1 MTAENT
7 LAGNTLKLREAFPD
21 PSGDVQ
27 QDLFANLIAKHCSD
41 SIVFTDPH
49 GKVLWVNEPFR
60 SMTGYSLTEMLG
72 KKPGSILQ
80 GPDTDQ
86 DTVKAISQALQARV
100 EIDCEILNYAKNGEP
115 YWIDLTITPIRNHD
129 GVLTH
134 FMSIERDITEKKK
147 LAEETKKSLQAEQ
160 DQRRERKILSQM
172 SEWLFAARSQPE
184 MEKIVAKSM
193 DKMFPGTNGAFYIY
207 SNSRDVLEQVGQW
220 GTQNSPTHIHADE
233 CWSLRRGRSYAYGTN
248 EIYFACEHVHEDDHA
263 YFCLPIVA
271 HGDTIGMMHIA
282 FPDQKIATTDNRTL
296 RHELANKWDLSLI
309 CAEQISLATAN
320 VKLQDELHQRSVK
333 DPLTGLWNRRWFNET
348 ASREIKRFEENGTP
362 LTLAIVDIDHFK
374 TFNDT
379 FGHDAGDIV
388 LKSFGIALQEVFENN
403 RFACRLGG
411 EEFCILC
418 VGDGVD
424 QATERLAL
432 LRETIAGKHVKYDG
446 RQLPAITFSSGI
458 AGYCLEDG
466 GLKSF
471 VRRSDEALYA
481 AKKAGRNRDMLA
493 AEPPA

>member
-7 LAGNTLKLREAFPD
+7 LADNALKLREAFPE
-21 PSGDVQ
+21 PTAEAQ
-27 QDLFANLIAKHCSD
+27 QHLFANLIAEHCSD
-41 SIVFTDPH
+41 SIVFTDPQ

-60 SMTGYSLTEMLG
+60 SMTGYSLSEILG
-72 KKPGSILQ
+72 KKPGSLLQ
-80 GPDTDQ
+80 GPDTDPN
-86 DTVKAISQALQARV
+86 TVSEISQALRSQVA
-100 EIDCEILNYAKNGEP
+100 IDCEILNYTKNGES
-115 YWIDLTITPIRNHD
+115 YWIDLTITPVRNHD

-147 LAEETKKSLQAEQ
+147 LAEETKKSLQSEQ
-160 DQRRERKILSQM
+160 EQRRERKILSQM
-172 SEWLFAARSQPE
+172 SEWLFAARSQQE
-184 MEKIVAKSM
+184 LEKIVAKSM

-220 GTQNSPTHIHADE
+220 GNLSSPTHIHADD
-233 CWSLRRGRSYAYGTN
+233 CWSLRRGRSYAYGTSD
-248 EIYFACEHVHEDDHA
+248 ISFACEHVHESKHA

-282 FPDQKIATTDNRTL
+282 FPEYNIGATDNRTL
-296 RHELANKWDLSLI
+296 RDALANKWDLSLI

-362 LTLAIVDIDHFK
+362 LTLMIIDIDHFK
-374 TFNDT
+374 KFNDT

-388 LKSFGIALQEVFENN
+388 LKSFGVALQEVFENN

-418 VGDGVD
+418 VGDGMD
-424 QATERLAL
+424 QANEQLAV
-432 LRETIAGKHVKYDG
+432 LRETIAGKHIRYDG
-446 RQLPAITFSSGI
+446 HQLPTITFSTGI
-458 AGYCLEDG
+458 AEYRPEDG
-466 GLKSF
+466 DLKSF
-471 VRRSDEALYA
+471 VCRSDEALYA
-481 AKKAGRNRDMLA
+481 AKKAGRNCDMIASEHAL
-493 AEPPA
+493 